1 MLMKAWRSGRASK
14 CVGDDAV
21 IGIMKFAAAA
31 AAAVTELSLVV
42 LWGAYW
48 MTLILVASKR

>member
-31 AAAVTELSLVV
+31 AVTELSLVV